1 MQLELVD
8 AANEFTSLANV
19 VADTVY
25 AETGAKSLRVV
36 EAMCSMIY
44 NAADQKAE
52 NIKRVISDSKLFTH
66 IKPDSVIDIT
76 SRGYQM
82 CMRVARQMLRG
93 NLSDKCNHATKFHHA
108 DKIPDW
114 AVARG
119 YVADIDDILFYA

>member
-1 MQLELVD
+1 MQLELVN

-66 IKPDSVIDIT
+66 I
-76 SRGYQM
+76 Q
-82 CMRVARQMLRG
+82 
-93 NLSDKCNHATKFHHA
+93 TKA
-108 DKIPDW
+108 GSAIALPTE
-114 AVARG
+114 
-119 YVADIDDILFYA
+119 